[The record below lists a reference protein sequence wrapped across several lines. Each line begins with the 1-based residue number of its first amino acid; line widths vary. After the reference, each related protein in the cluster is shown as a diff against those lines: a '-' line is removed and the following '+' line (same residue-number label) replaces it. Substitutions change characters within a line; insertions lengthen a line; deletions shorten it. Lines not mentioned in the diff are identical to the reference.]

1 MATAIAFGLIAALH
15 LRLSDDKSV
24 HRMDDGAI
32 VIFAERWLIF
42 DDPSLLCLIAI
53 FEDKEFFNSFAKVA
67 CHTKNKD
74 C

>member
-1 MATAIAFGLIAALH
+1 MYAFLTTNWCKEWI
-15 LRLSDDKSV
+15 
-24 HRMDDGAI
+24 DGAI

-42 DDPSLLCLIAI
+42 DDPSPLCLIAI

-67 CHTKNKD
+67 CHTKGKD